1 MKSVLYTCPFVPA
14 EWIAARG
21 LAPMRIAP
29 APAGPDA
36 RSGLTAGV
44 CPFAAAFIHAACTT
58 DAGAVI
64 ATTVCDQMRRSVE
77 IIEARCKTP
86 LFLMNVPATWRTES
100 AAGLYRDELARLGR
114 FLETLGGE
122 EPTRSRLAEVM
133 LHYDTMRATLREA
146 HGRAR
151 PKDLALAIAQLH
163 RSGTIPDDLIDRE
176 PGPSGVPLALVGGPL
191 RRTDFEIF
199 DLVEQAGGTVVLDAT
214 AGGEMTMAPPF
225 DRARLASDPAG
236 ELADAY
242 FARIPHAMR
251 RPDSQLHEYLNREL
265 AARGARGLIYRRY
278 QWCDTWHGP
287 AGRLKDSLSAPLL
300 DLVAGD
306 DESDRAHVLTRI
318 QAFVEMLK

>member
-1 MKSVLYTCPFVPA
+1 MKSVLYICPFVPA
-14 EWIAARG
+14 EWIAAHG
-21 LAPMRIAP
+21 LTPMRIAP

-44 CPFAAAFIHAACTT
+44 CPFAAAFIHAAGAT
-58 DAGAVI
+58 DADAVI
-64 ATTVCDQMRRSVE
+64 VTTVCDQMRRSAE
-77 IIEARCKTP
+77 IIEARCETP
-86 LFLMNVPATWRTES
+86 VFLMNVPATWRTAS
-100 AAGLYRDELARLGR
+100 AAKLYRDELARLGR
-114 FLETLGGE
+114 FLETLGGA
-122 EPTRSRLAEVM
+122 EPARPQLAETM
-133 LHYDTMRATLREA
+133 LHYDALRAKLRDA
-146 HGRAR
+146 AGSAK
-151 PKDLALAIAQLH
+151 PKDLSQAIAQLYYN
-163 RSGTIPDDLIDRE
+163 GTVPDDLPE
-176 PGPSGVPLALVGGPL
+176 QAPAGVPLALAGGPL
-191 RRTDFEIF
+191 RSTDFEIF
-199 DLVEQAGGTVVLDAT
+199 DLIEQAGGTVVLDAT

-265 AARGARGLIYRRY
+265 TARGARGVIYRRY
-278 QWCDTWHGP
+278 QWCDTWHGQ
-287 AGRLKDSLSAPLL
+287 AGRLKESLSTPLL